1 MLIVI
6 EQFLDARTVS
16 RFRGEL
22 ARIPWEDGVRSTA
35 GPSVLV
41 KNNRQAARPESAAL
55 ANELLSLFGRHPLF
69 MSAALPH
76 RIFPPRFN
84 RYGEGEQYGTHVDAS
99 IMPLPGSP
107 DVVRSDL
114 SVTVFL
120 SDAAD
125 YDGGELVIEEQ
136 FGAQEVKLDAG
147 DLVLYPSSSLHRV
160 NPVTRGERMAAIT
173 WLQSMV
179 PDAAARGTLFDLDQT
194 IQALSRELPPSHPQV
209 RNLGATY
216 HNLVRRW
223 ARV

>member
-6 EQFLDARTVS
+6 ERFLEPEAVS
-16 RFRGEL
+16 RFRSEL
-22 ARIPWEDGVRSTA
+22 ARVSWEDGVRSTA

-41 KNNRQAARPESAAL
+41 KHNRQAAKPETNAL
-55 ANELLSLFGRHPLF
+55 ANELLSQFGRHPLF

-76 RIFPPRFN
+76 RIYPPRFN

-99 IMPLPGSP
+99 IMPLPGSA
-107 DVVRSDL
+107 DVVRSDI

-125 YDGGELVIEEQ
+125 YDGGELVIEQQ

-179 PDAAARGTLFDLDQT
+179 PDTTARDILFDLDQS
-194 IQALSRELPPSHPQV
+194 IQALSRKLPANHPQI
-209 RNLGATY
+209 RDLGATY